1 MDTQT
6 AITGSNCKQQCLRR
20 MPRWRIRVQLRLLW
34 GSHSVVFPR
43 TVALDAVLW
52 PTGQGGCLLGV
63 WNGSAAAL
71 DRSQLMLD
79 E

>member
-1 MDTQT
+1 MPAENAQMAHPGTV
-6 AITGSNCKQQCLRR
+6 ASSLGVSLR
-20 MPRWRIRVQLRLLW
+20 
-34 GSHSVVFPR
+34 GFPR